1 MDELD
6 LALQKN
12 RSIGDATK
20 RVYNANY
27 RRLMRLTDNEPVLN
41 ISEDRLIKFI
51 HRDDIPPQSQNG
63 LLSVIITI
71 RNSKELKNDKLIKF
85 RDTTLYQEK
94 IADKEKKNAKLKDE
108 LPSLQDIEE
117 YTKSLYK
124 KEDYIG
130 YIINFLLLRFGVR
143 NKDLNIVLTHNQD
156 VTYVNDKSKINYIY
170 ITKTYTTF
178 VRNDYKTFSA
188 YGKQK
193 HKIIKASFT
202 KAVKA
207 LIGDEYE
214 KPLLQLSDGDGISEE
229 SLSKVIQRKTYNEL
243 GEGKYF
249 KIQIQDLKEQGNIKR
264 IRELS
269 KTRGTD
275 LETIFQEYD
284 ITK

>member
-94 IADKEKKNAKLKDE
+94 IADKERKNAKLIDE

-124 KEDYIG
+124 KEDYVG
-130 YIINFLLLRFGVR
+130 YIINFLLLRFGIR

-156 VTYVNDKSKINYIY
+156 ITYVNDKSKINYIY

-178 VRNDYKTFSA
+178 VRNDYKTYST

-193 HKIIKASFT
+193 HKIIKSSFT
-202 KAVKA
+202 RAVKA

-214 KPLLQLSDGDGISEE
+214 KPLLQLSDGDVISEE

-243 GEGKYF
+243 GDGKYF
-249 KIQIQDLKEQGNIKR
+249 KIQIQDLKEQ
-264 IRELS
+264 
-269 KTRGTD
+269 
-275 LETIFQEYD
+275 
-284 ITK
+284 

>member
-1 MDELD
+1 MEELD
-6 LALQKN
+6 LALEKN
-12 RSIGDATK
+12 RSIGAATK
-20 RVYNANY
+20 RVYGSNF

-41 ISEDRLIKFI
+41 ISEDRLIKII

-63 LLSVIITI
+63 LLSVIMTI
-71 RNSKELKNDKLIKF
+71 RNSKDLKSDKLIKF
-85 RDTTLYQEK
+85 RDTTLFNEK
-94 IADKEKKNAKLKDE
+94 MAQKEKKNAKLVDE
-108 LPSLQDIEE
+108 LPSLSDIEE
-117 YTKSLYK
+117 YTRSLYK
-124 KEDYIG
+124 KEDYVG
-130 YIINFLLLRFGVR
+130 FIINFLLLRFGIR

-178 VRNDYKTFSA
+178 IRNDYKTYST

-193 HKIIKASFT
+193 HKIIKSNFT
-202 KAVKA
+202 RAVKEV
-207 LIGDEYE
+207 IGDEYE
-214 KPLLQLSDGDGISEE
+214 KPLLLLADGDAISEE
-229 SLSKVIQRKTYNEL
+229 SLSKVIQRKTYNGL